1 MKAYVQKVKEAGI
14 HNQTVYGNPDT
25 ATLRAHIA
33 RQMRD
38 LVSDVVEQQVRDG
51 AFDRLTLPE
60 LQLLTLRLPELSADD
75 FQIVDAIVD
84 AVIPPP
90 SEDTITLRN
99 RGVNIPE

>member
-1 MKAYVQKVKEAGI
+1 
-14 HNQTVYGNPDT
+14 
-25 ATLRAHIA
+25 
-33 RQMRD
+33 MRD